1 MSGNPN
7 DDIEASLNTFA
18 SRTPV
23 IIGFAAFGIM
33 CMLAK
38 DYVPSFFVGAVGLL
52 ATMSLLIA
60 GSFALFCSYSL
71 GEDNTSFK
79 QINGDPSIKMNVF
92 ACSAFG
98 LLCIVGAA
106 HFAFHS

>member
-1 MSGNPN
+1 MSSNPN
-7 DDIEASLNTFA
+7 GDVEASLNTFA
-18 SRTPV
+18 SRTPI

-33 CMLAK
+33 CMLAQ
-38 DYVPSFFVGAVGLL
+38 DYVPDFFVGAIRLL

-71 GEDNTSFK
+71 GDDGISFK
-79 QINGDPSIKMNVF
+79 QVNGDPSIKMNVF
-92 ACSAFG
+92 ACSTFG

-106 HFAFHS
+106 HFAFQP